1 MSDDKAASPAL
12 SSAAVSTARAD
23 EVLYNVA
30 RGYDRTVV
38 LIDQFIDNPLREAI
52 ATLSPPAAS
61 ALLDDP
67 IFEDDLPR
75 APMLLALSNKLPE
88 HYALLEHSLKL
99 AQEQH
104 AEPGAAPRI
113 CAWLFSQ
120 ATLER
125 LRSAMLARLNLR
137 YPSGDAVY
145 LRYFDPRVMP
155 HLARL
160 LPPSTAAGMPGR
172 SSFAD
177 LLGPVERWCQLDRDG
192 QLIQYSQAQQVLAA
206 QDLSLRIDEPTRQA
220 MDRIEQINLVVR
232 ILRARQTAIVPG
244 IDAQIDHHL
253 LHGASAGLEQPDDQ
267 IAYAWRAVVH
277 GQAFTLHPALGELMR
292 MSATQGLP
300 LDILLNARLHP
311 LS

>member
-1 MSDDKAASPAL
+1 MSNDKVSSPAL
-12 SSAAVSTARAD
+12 SSAGGSAARAD

-52 ATLSPPAAS
+52 EALSPPAAS
-61 ALLDDP
+61 VLLDDP
-67 IFEDDLPR
+67 IFQDDLQR
-75 APMLLALSNKLPE
+75 APMLLALSNKRPE
-88 HYALLEHSLKL
+88 HYALVEYSLKL

-104 AEPGAAPRI
+104 AEPGAVPRI
-113 CAWLFSQ
+113 CAWLFSR

-125 LRSAMLARLNLR
+125 LRSAMLARLNVR

-160 LPPSTAAGMPGR
+160 FPAATAGVPGR
-172 SSFAD
+172 SSFDD

-192 QLIQYSQAQQVLAA
+192 QLIQHGNAQPVSAV
-206 QDLSLRIDEPTRQA
+206 QDIPLRIDEPTRQA
-220 MDRIEQINLVVR
+220 MERIEQINLVVR
-232 ILRARQTAIVPG
+232 ILSARQTAIAPG

-253 LHGASAGLEQPDDQ
+253 VHGASAGLEQPDDQ
-267 IAYAWRAVVH
+267 IAYAWRAVEH

-292 MSATQGLP
+292 TAATQGLP
-300 LDILLNARLHP
+300 LDIVLNARLHS
-311 LS
+311 LA

>member
-1 MSDDKAASPAL
+1 MSNDKASSPAL
-12 SSAAVSTARAD
+12 SPAAVSTARAD

-30 RGYDRTVV
+30 RGYDRTII

-52 ATLSPPAAS
+52 AALSPPAAS
-61 ALLDDP
+61 VLLDDP
-67 IFEDDLPR
+67 IFEDDLQR
-75 APMLLALSNKLPE
+75 APMLLALSNRLPE
-88 HYALLEHSLKL
+88 HYALVEHSLRL

-104 AEPGAAPRI
+104 AEPGAVPRI
-113 CAWLFSQ
+113 CAWLFSH

-125 LRSAMLARLNLR
+125 LRSAMLVRLNVR

-160 LPPSTAAGMPGR
+160 LPRSTAAGTAGR

-192 QLIQYSQAQQVLAA
+192 QLIQHDNVQPVLVG
-206 QDLSLRIDEPTRQA
+206 QDVPLRIDEPTRQA

-232 ILRARQTAIVPG
+232 ILRARQTAIGPG

-253 LHGASAGLEQPDDQ
+253 VHSASAGLEQPDDQ
-267 IAYAWRAVVH
+267 IAYAWRAVEH
-277 GQAFTLHPALGELMR
+277 GQAFTTHPALGELMR
-292 MSATQGLP
+292 MAATQGLP
-300 LDILLNARLHP
+300 LDIVLNARLDS
-311 LS
+311 LA

>member
-1 MSDDKAASPAL
+1 MSNDKAPSPAL
-12 SSAAVSTARAD
+12 PPAAVSTARAD

-52 ATLSPPAAS
+52 AALSPPAAS
-61 ALLDDP
+61 VLLDDP
-67 IFEDDLPR
+67 IFQDDLQR
-75 APMLLALSNKLPE
+75 APMLLALSNQLPE
-88 HYALLEHSLKL
+88 HYALVEHSLKL

-104 AEPGAAPRI
+104 AEPGAVPRI
-113 CAWLFSQ
+113 CAWLFGH

-160 LPPSTAAGMPGR
+160 LPPSSTADTPGR
-172 SSFAD
+172 SNFAD

-192 QLIQYSQAQQVLAA
+192 QLIQHGNAQPVSAV
-206 QDLSLRIDEPTRQA
+206 QDVPLRIDEPTSQA
-220 MDRIEQINLVVR
+220 MDRIEQINLVLC
-232 ILRARQTAIVPG
+232 ILRARQTAIGPG

-253 LHGASAGLEQPDDQ
+253 VHSASVGLEQPDDQ
-267 IAYAWRAVVH
+267 IAYAWRAVEH

-292 MSATQGLP
+292 MAATQGLP
-300 LDILLNARLHP
+300 LDIVLNARLHS
-311 LS
+311 LA

>member
-1 MSDDKAASPAL
+1 MSNDKVSSPAL
-12 SSAAVSTARAD
+12 SSAGVSTARAD

-52 ATLSPPAAS
+52 AALSPPAAS
-61 ALLDDP
+61 VLLDDP
-67 IFEDDLPR
+67 IFQDDLQR
-75 APMLLALSNKLPE
+75 APMLLALSNRLPE
-88 HYALLEHSLKL
+88 HYALVEHSLKL

-104 AEPGAAPRI
+104 AEPGAVPSI
-113 CAWLFSQ
+113 CAWLFGQ

-145 LRYFDPRVMP
+145 LRYFDPRVMS

-160 LPPSTAAGMPGR
+160 LPPSTADVPGR

-192 QLIQYSQAQQVLAA
+192 QLIQHCNAQPVPAV
-206 QDLSLRIDEPTRQA
+206 QDVSLRIDERTRQA

-232 ILRARQTAIVPG
+232 ILRARQTAIGPG

-253 LHGASAGLEQPDDQ
+253 VHSASAGLEQPDDQ
-267 IAYAWRAVVH
+267 IAYAWRAVEH

-292 MSATQGLP
+292 MAATQGLP
-300 LDILLNARLHP
+300 LDIVLNARLHS
-311 LS
+311 LA

>member
-1 MSDDKAASPAL
+1 VSNDKAPSPAL
-12 SSAAVSTARAD
+12 SPAAVSTARAD

-30 RGYDRTVV
+30 RGYDRTFI

-52 ATLSPPAAS
+52 EVLSPPAAS
-61 ALLDDP
+61 VLLDDP
-67 IFEDDLPR
+67 IFEDDLQR

-88 HYALLEHSLKL
+88 HYALVEHSLKL

-104 AEPGAAPRI
+104 AEAGAVPRI
-113 CAWLFSQ
+113 CAWLFSH

-125 LRSAMLARLNLR
+125 LRSAMLARLNVR

-145 LRYFDPRVMP
+145 LRYFDPRVLP

-160 LPPSTAAGMPGR
+160 LPPSTAAGTLGR

-192 QLIQYSQAQQVLAA
+192 QLIQHGNAQPVSAV
-206 QDLSLRIDEPTRQA
+206 QDVPLRIDEPTRLA
-220 MDRIEQINLVVR
+220 MQRIEQINLVVR
-232 ILRARQTAIVPG
+232 ILRARQTVIGPG

-253 LHGASAGLEQPDDQ
+253 VHSASAGLEQPDDQ
-267 IAYAWRAVVH
+267 IAYAWRAVEH

-292 MSATQGLP
+292 MATTQGLP
-300 LDILLNARLHP
+300 LDIALNARLHS
-311 LS
+311 LA

>member
-1 MSDDKAASPAL
+1 MSNDKAPSPAL
-12 SSAAVSTARAD
+12 SPAAVSTARAD

-52 ATLSPPAAS
+52 AALSPPAAS
-61 ALLDDP
+61 VLLDDP
-67 IFEDDLPR
+67 IFQDDLQR
-75 APMLLALSNKLPE
+75 APMLLALSNRLPE
-88 HYALLEHSLKL
+88 HYALVEHSLKL

-104 AEPGAAPRI
+104 AEPGAVPSI
-113 CAWLFSQ
+113 CAWLFGQ

-145 LRYFDPRVMP
+145 LRYFDPRVMS

-160 LPPSTAAGMPGR
+160 LPPSTADVPGR

-192 QLIQYSQAQQVLAA
+192 QLIQHCNAQPVPAV
-206 QDLSLRIDEPTRQA
+206 QDVSLRIDERTRQA

-232 ILRARQTAIVPG
+232 ILRARQTAIGPG

-253 LHGASAGLEQPDDQ
+253 VHSASAGLEQPDDQ
-267 IAYAWRAVVH
+267 IAYAWRAVEH

-292 MSATQGLP
+292 MAATQGLP
-300 LDILLNARLHP
+300 LDIVLNARLHS
-311 LS
+311 LA